1 MNSRS
6 HKDTRRHPRFNVD
19 VEAVIE
25 IQGGP
30 RLAARTRDLSRSGI
44 CIITATRLKAA
55 QPLVVELVLAF
66 GDNAFSEPLHLEA
79 HVVWCT
85 AIAGQFQVGAMFD
98 RLTPERHEFLD
109 MFLHYLDGTLAPS
122 GITPVDDGAAGEWE
136 EQRTPP
142 PDVKDDP
149 FRR

>member
-1 MNSRS
+1 MKAQNHR
-6 HKDTRRHPRFNVD
+6 DTRRHPRFNVD
-19 VEAVIE
+19 VEALVE

-44 CIITATRLKAA
+44 CIITTTRLRAA
-55 QPLVVELVLAF
+55 QPLSVELVLAF
-66 GDNAFSEPLHLEA
+66 GDNAFSEPLRLEA

-85 AIAGQFQVGAMFD
+85 PIAGQYQVGAMFD
-98 RLTPERHEFLD
+98 RLTREHHEFLD
-109 MFLHYLDGTLAPS
+109 MFLHFLDGTLAPT
-122 GITPVDDGAAGEWE
+122 GVAPVDDAEGEGWDE
-136 EQRTPP
+136 EPTPP